1 MLSADTITTDQ
12 IRALRDE
19 LYVRDQR
26 VLAGG
31 VSMLRIVTDREAR
44 AWCESALNEMCHPE
58 RRQEARRQIVV
69 FAAKR
74 DWALKILAGVRA
86 L

>member
-1 MLSADTITTDQ
+1 MLLDDTITTDQ

-19 LYVRDQR
+19 LYEHNRR
-26 VLAGG
+26 MLAARG
-31 VSMLRIVTDREAR
+31 IDIATNREAH